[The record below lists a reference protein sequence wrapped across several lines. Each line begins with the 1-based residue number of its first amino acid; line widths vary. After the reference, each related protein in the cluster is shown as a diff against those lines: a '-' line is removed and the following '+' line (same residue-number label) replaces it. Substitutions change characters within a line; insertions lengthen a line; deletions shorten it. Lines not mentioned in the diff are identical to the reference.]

1 MQINNNKL
9 LDTVKIERLE
19 LDCIIGINPWER
31 LTKQQITVDI
41 EIDTDLTAAGKSD
54 SIEDTINYRTIA
66 KTVTHEIE
74 KSDYGLVESIGAKIA
89 DICLEDDRVFSVRVT
104 VRKPGAVRK
113 ASAVGIVIRRN
124 RTE

>member
-66 KTVTHEIE
+66 KTVTAEVE
-74 KSDYGLVESIGAKIA
+74 KSDYGLVESIGAKILVVVK
-89 DICLEDDRVFSVRVT
+89 DL
-104 VRKPGAVRK
+104 
-113 ASAVGIVIRRN
+113 SAVTKIFVLIR
-124 RTE
+124 

>member
-66 KTVTHEIE
+66 KTVTTEVE

-113 ASAVGIVIRRN
+113 PRLS
-124 RTE
+124 ELL

>member
-66 KTVTHEIE
+66 KTVTTEVE

-89 DICLEDDRVFSVRVT
+89 DICLKDDRIFSVKVT

>member
-1 MQINNNKL
+1 MYTNNDKR

-19 LDCIIGINPWER
+19 LDCIIGIKPWER

-66 KTVTHEIE
+66 KTVTTEVE

-113 ASAVGIVIRRN
+113 AWAVGIVIRRN

>member
-41 EIDTDLTAAGKSD
+41 EIDTDLAAAGNSD

-66 KTVTHEIE
+66 KTVTHEVE
-74 KSDYGLVESIGAKIA
+74 KSDYWLVESIGAKIA
-89 DICLEDDRVFSVRVT
+89 DICLEVDRVFSVRVT

-124 RTE
+124 RAD

>member
-1 MQINNNKL
+1 MQINKNKL

-41 EIDTDLTAAGKSD
+41 EINTDLSAAGKSD

-66 KTVTHEIE
+66 KTVTTEIE
-74 KSDYGLVESIGAKIA
+74 KSNYGLIESIGAKIA
-89 DICLEDDRVFSVRVT
+89 DICLKDDRIFSVKVT

-113 ASAVGIVIRRN
+113 ASAVGIVIRQN
-124 RTE
+124 RA

>member
-41 EIDTDLTAAGKSD
+41 EIDTASLDQ
-54 SIEDTINYRTIA
+54 
-66 KTVTHEIE
+66 HEVAEVIV
-74 KSDYGLVESIGAKIA
+74 DKI
-89 DICLEDDRVFSVRVT
+89 LL
-104 VRKPGAVRK
+104 KQ
-113 ASAVGIVIRRN
+113 
-124 RTE
+124 

>member
-1 MQINNNKL
+1 MYTNNDKR

-31 LTKQQITVDI
+31 LTKQQFTVDI
-41 EIDTDLTAAGKSD
+41 EIDTDLAAAGNSD

-89 DICLEDDRVFSVRVT
+89 DMCLEDDRVLSVRVT

>member
-66 KTVTHEIE
+66 KTVTTEVE
-74 KSDYGLVESIGAKIA
+74 KSDYGPVESIGAKIA

-124 RTE
+124 RAD

>member
-41 EIDTDLTAAGKSD
+41 ELDTDLTAAGKSD

-66 KTVTHEIE
+66 KTVTTEVE

-89 DICLEDDRVFSVRVT
+89 EICLEDDRVFSVRVT

-124 RTE
+124 RAD

>member
-1 MQINNNKL
+1 MYTNNDKR

-41 EIDTDLTAAGKSD
+41 EIDTDLAAAGNSD

-66 KTVTHEIE
+66 KNVTTEIE

>member
-1 MQINNNKL
+1 MYTNNDKL

-66 KTVTHEIE
+66 KTVTTEVE

-124 RTE
+124 RAD

>member
-66 KTVTHEIE
+66 KTETTEVE
-74 KSDYGLVESIGAKIA
+74 KSDYGLVESNGAKIA

>member
-41 EIDTDLTAAGKSD
+41 ELDTDLTAAGKSD

-66 KTVTHEIE
+66 KTVTTEVE
-74 KSDYGLVESIGAKIA
+74 KSNYGLVESIGAKIA

-124 RTE
+124 RAD

>member
-1 MQINNNKL
+1 MYTNNNKR

-66 KTVTHEIE
+66 KNVTTEIE